1 MTILPK
7 NLKIGGTNY
16 KIEVIDK
23 IDDDD
28 NVAGKTYTSKQ
39 LITITKGAQGF
50 METTLVHEI
59 IHAINMELKETDVE
73 FFTQALYQV
82 LKDNK
87 LKF

>member
-1 MTILPK
+1 MNIPK
-7 NLKIGGTNY
+7 TLKIGGTNY
-16 KIEVIDK
+16 KIEVVDK
-23 IDDDD
+23 IDEDD
-28 NVAGKTYTSKQ
+28 NTAGKTYTSKQ
-39 LITITKGAQGF
+39 LIKISKGTPDFQQ
-50 METTLVHEI
+50 TTLVHEI